1 MVYKKIYCGQR
12 TGKTI
17 RKQHLA
23 LQSKNGLV
31 AYTLIDRLDDSTA
44 ENLQKC
50 QNRKGAIFLD
60 GREIPILLN
69 KDNDPKFEDLPSNLN
84 HGQEN
89 DVLFSLNKY
98 KRWSLPAQLQNNL
111 ESLSEEDFRVVLFER
126 KSLMELQKRV
136 SQMFTCDCRVPSH
149 HNDCVRY
156 LDSKTSPSCAKPAGT
171 AASFFCDLR
180 EKCIR
185 GENSGRKVTS
195 KNRRRHNMHN
205 RGIQRKSELHRQ
217 EKVCKEKN
225 YLHF

>member
-1 MVYKKIYCGQR
+1 MYKKIYCGQR

-69 KDNDPKFEDLPSNLN
+69 KENDPEFEDLPSNLN

-136 SQMFTCDCRVPSH
+136 SQMFVSDCRVPSH